1 MTITLCVFILSSRF
15 FPLTFEENTVPY
27 ETPPR
32 GSDTPVAS
40 FGGARRPAE
49 PPVIRRSGRSAAS
62 PNRDFQL
69 QASRGNNARDARSP
83 HVAPAQSSRRPT
95 SEVGSL
101 LFCCTFAHRF
111 RVSSFR
117 FLVSGS
123 FRSFTSPAIRHGS
136 RTPFNHYKAKWAQIN
151 LSISMCPRQGESAWT
166 RQSGRIC
173 EIRRRAF

>member
-1 MTITLCVFILSSRF
+1 MTHRGLSPHAFVYAPLSGKRHSCRF
-15 FPLTFEENTVPY
+15 TMT
-27 ETPPR
+27 R
-32 GSDTPVAS
+32 QC
-40 FGGARRPAE
+40 
-49 PPVIRRSGRSAAS
+49 RSGRSAAS
-62 PNRDFQL
+62 PNRDLKL
-69 QASRGNNARDARSP
+69 QASRGDNARAARPPQAASVRSSP
-83 HVAPAQSSRRPT
+83 RPT

-136 RTPFNHYKAKWAQIN
+136 RIPFNHYKAKWAQKKFQIN